1 MSEDCTAYIKNEHND
16 EHCAFKAGH
25 ADPEYGTDHAGPV
38 HPVQGRTFWSDSA
51 VGAVPHQADRT
62 EAVEATGP
70 DTCRAVEV
78 DGETVRVRG
87 SGEMTE
93 EAQEALTALVR
104 VAKAKFAADAPE
116 TVGKLQQKLRL
127 AHKAR
132 RAKEHQLDGI
142 RRALC
147 DAGFMEE
154 DDPYG
159 HADLDE
165 VVHQAGALV
174 GPLLAEVA
182 AARKF
187 AGEMRDFR
195 SPHAVAADYADQLL
209 EAMDRAKE
217 GQR

>member
-1 MSEDCTAYIKNEHND
+1 MSEDCTAYIKNEYID
-16 EHCAFKAGH
+16 EHCVFKAGH
-25 ADPEYGTDHAGPV
+25 TDPEYGTDHAGPA
-38 HPVQGRTFWSDSA
+38 HPVQGRLRWRDSA
-51 VGAVPHQADRT
+51 VGAVPHQGGRT

-70 DTCRAVEV
+70 DTCRPVDV
-78 DGETVRVRG
+78 DGETIRVHG
-87 SGEMTE
+87 AGEMTP
-93 EAQEALTALVR
+93 EAQEALADLVR
-104 VAKAKFAADAPE
+104 VVKAKFVADAPE
-116 TVGKLQQKLRL
+116 MVGKLQQRLRL

-132 RAKEHQLDGI
+132 REKEHQLDGI

-165 VVHQAGALV
+165 VVRQAGTLV
-174 GPLLAEVA
+174 GPLLAELA

-187 AGEMRDFR
+187 AGEMRDFC
-195 SPHAVAADYADQLL
+195 SPHGVATGYADQLL

-217 GQR
+217 GR